1 MTRGV
6 GVVEELELALELE
19 GYARGTSQFK
29 QLLRER
35 KVDKCRE
42 IKRFRVCSECPAFD
56 HCSLLREYL
65 RNDP

>member
-1 MTRGV
+1 MSRPSV
-6 GVVEELELALELE
+6 IAELESILELE
-19 GYARGTSQFK
+19 GYARGTTQWN

-42 IKRFRVCSECPAFD
+42 IKRFRVCSDCPAFD
-56 HCSLLREYL
+56 NCTLLREWL

>member
-1 MTRGV
+1 MMEKL
-6 GVVEELELALELE
+6 GVVAELEQLLELE
-19 GYARGTSQFK
+19 GYAKGTDQFK

-42 IKRFRVCSECPAFD
+42 VKRFRVCSECPAFD
-56 HCSLLREYL
+56 NCTLLREYL

>member
-1 MTRGV
+1 MSRPGV
-6 GVVEELELALELE
+6 IAELESILELE
-19 GYARGTSQFK
+19 GYARGTTQWN

-56 HCSLLREYL
+56 NCTLLREWL